1 MSDSTQTI
9 AQAPQGKDDTLPEVY
24 DDAPIA
30 LSAEHKADQ
39 QTPAPQLPAQN
50 KAELAKLERALVPGK
65 DLNTYLK
72 VINQFP
78 ALTPEQERELAK
90 RWYYEKD
97 VDAARQLVLSS
108 LRYVVP
114 IARSYAGYGL
124 PLADL
129 IQEGNIGLMK
139 AVQRFNPEQ
148 NVRLMTFAVHWI
160 RAEINEYIIRN
171 WRIVKTATTKAQRK
185 LFFKLRGTKKALEW
199 FGDKEAE
206 RVAEELGVTKEDV
219 LEMDSRLYGQDI
231 SVDVSSDD
239 DENERPQLVLASH
252 EPDPETQ
259 LAEEEEQR
267 INTERM
273 REALKT
279 LDDRSRDILEQ
290 RWLSEKKTGLKELSE
305 KYGVSMERIRQ
316 IEKAA
321 IKKLQKAM
329 TAA

>member
-1 MSDSTQTI
+1 
-9 AQAPQGKDDTLPEVY
+9 
-24 DDAPIA
+24 
-30 LSAEHKADQ
+30 
-39 QTPAPQLPAQN
+39 
-50 KAELAKLERALVPGK
+50 
-65 DLNTYLK
+65 
-72 VINQFP
+72 
-78 ALTPEQERELAK
+78 
-90 RWYYEKD
+90 
-97 VDAARQLVLSS
+97 LVLSS

-124 PLADL
+124 PLSDL

-185 LFFKLRGTKKALEW
+185 LFFKLRGAKKALAW

-206 RVAEELGVTKEDV
+206 RVAEELGVSKEDV
-219 LEMDSRLYGQDI
+219 LEMDSRLYGQD
-231 SVDVSSDD
+231 VSIDPTPED
-239 DENERPQLVLASH
+239 EENERPTLVLASH

-259 LAEEEEQR
+259 LAEEQD
-267 INTERM
+267 
-273 REALKT
+273 KT
-279 LDDRSRDILEQ
+279 LKMEKMRQALETLDARSRDILQQ
-290 RWLSEKKTGLKELSE
+290 RWLSEEKTGLKALSE

-321 IKKLQKAM
+321 MKKLHKAM
-329 TAA
+329 GEVAG

>member
-1 MSDSTQTI
+1 MSDS
-9 AQAPQGKDDTLPEVY
+9 KDTATAVPARQQDTEKKP
-24 DDAPIA
+24 
-30 LSAEHKADQ
+30 
-39 QTPAPQLPAQN
+39 PAPADR
-50 KAELAKLERALVPGK
+50 KALAALERALVPGK
-65 DLNTYLK
+65 DLNTYLQ

-78 ALTPEQERELAK
+78 VLSPEEEQELAR
-90 RWYYEKD
+90 RWYYDRD
-97 VDAARQLVLSS
+97 VEAARQLVLSS

-139 AVQRFNPEQ
+139 AVKRFNPEQ

-160 RAEINEYIIRN
+160 RAEINEYIIKN

-185 LFFKLRGTKKALEW
+185 LFFKLRGAKKALEW

-219 LEMDSRLYGQDI
+219 LEMDSRLYGQD
-231 SVDVSSDD
+231 VSIDPTPE
-239 DENERPQLVLASH
+239 DEENDRPGLVLASS

-259 LAEEEEQR
+259 LAEHQDKTLKLEKLH
-267 INTERM
+267 
-273 REALKT
+273 EALDT
-279 LDDRSRDILEQ
+279 LDERSRDILQQ
-290 RWLSEKKTGLKELSE
+290 RWLSEEKTGLKELSE

-321 IKKLQKAM
+321 IKKLNKAM
-329 TAA
+329 VEAAG